1 MVEKLFWINFVCFSC
16 ASRPQ
21 TLHKRQYKKVKD
33 KTLDN
38 MKKMKKKA
46 RYICP
51 RIIGASALLQDLIC
65 ESVRFNIQ
73 VKELENINADTSDE
87 VFYFES

>member
-1 MVEKLFWINFVCFSC
+1 
-16 ASRPQ
+16 
-21 TLHKRQYKKVKD
+21 
-33 KTLDN
+33 

-65 ESVRFNIQ
+65 DSVRFNIQ
-73 VKELENINADTSDE
+73 VKDLENVNADPDSGE
-87 VFYFES
+87 YFEIIS

>member
-1 MVEKLFWINFVCFSC
+1 
-16 ASRPQ
+16 
-21 TLHKRQYKKVKD
+21 
-33 KTLDN
+33 

-73 VKELENINADTSDE
+73 VKELENINADTTSDE

>member
-1 MVEKLFWINFVCFSC
+1 
-16 ASRPQ
+16 
-21 TLHKRQYKKVKD
+21 
-33 KTLDN
+33 

-65 ESVRFNIQ
+65 DSVRFNIQ
-73 VKELENINADTSDE
+73 VDPLQNMNDPDNAIGDYNGES
-87 VFYFES
+87 FYFES

>member
-1 MVEKLFWINFVCFSC
+1 
-16 ASRPQ
+16 
-21 TLHKRQYKKVKD
+21 
-33 KTLDN
+33 

-51 RIIGASALLQDLIC
+51 RVIGASALLQDLIC
-65 ESVRFNIQ
+65 DSVRFNIQ
-73 VKELENINADTSDE
+73 VKELDNINADTTSDE

>member
-1 MVEKLFWINFVCFSC
+1 
-16 ASRPQ
+16 
-21 TLHKRQYKKVKD
+21 
-33 KTLDN
+33 

-65 ESVRFNIQ
+65 HSVRFNIQ
-73 VKELENINADTSDE
+73 VDPLQNMNNPDNGIGDYNGET
-87 VFYFES
+87 FYFES